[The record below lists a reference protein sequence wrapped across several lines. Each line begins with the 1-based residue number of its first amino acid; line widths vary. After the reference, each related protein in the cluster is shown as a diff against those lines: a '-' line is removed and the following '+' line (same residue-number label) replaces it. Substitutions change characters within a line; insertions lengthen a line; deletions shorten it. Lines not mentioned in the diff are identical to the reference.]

1 VGQWGFSG
9 AVAGGGW
16 WGCGL
21 GEDGRGCFWGV

>member
-9 AVAGGGW
+9 AVAGGGGG
-16 WGCGL
+16 GCGL